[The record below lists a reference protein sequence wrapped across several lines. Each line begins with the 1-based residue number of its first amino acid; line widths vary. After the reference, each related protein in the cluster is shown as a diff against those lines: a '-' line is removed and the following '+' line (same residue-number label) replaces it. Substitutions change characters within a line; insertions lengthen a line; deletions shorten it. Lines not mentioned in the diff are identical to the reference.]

1 LVFAKPIIL
10 NCITALTLLG
20 CEGAMNQI
28 IRTRDRATTIPIE
41 TVLATLSRYARLSP
55 GECEKLS
62 IAARVPERHHAG
74 SQLYLNRTQVK
85 RTGLI
90 LCGWACETNILLDGR
105 RQIYSFLLPGDP
117 IFPQVGA
124 GRASRSILALTDLQV
139 AEIAAPAERDSS
151 PPSGLMA
158 AIAAAAAAREE
169 RLYTQITRL
178 GRLSAYERV
187 ANLLLELRDRLSV
200 GGMVSGNRFRMPLTQ
215 EIMAD
220 ALGLSLVHV
229 NRTLQQLRREK
240 LIEMKAGSVCLLR
253 PRALALI
260 AGRED
265 DNEAMD
271 DEDRPRRLHHF
282 DAGAQRSASPG

>member
-1 LVFAKPIIL
+1 
-10 NCITALTLLG
+10 
-20 CEGAMNQI
+20 
-28 IRTRDRATTIPIE
+28 
-41 TVLATLSRYARLSP
+41 
-55 GECEKLS
+55 
-62 IAARVPERHHAG
+62 
-74 SQLYLNRTQVK
+74 
-85 RTGLI
+85 
-90 LCGWACETNILLDGR
+90 
-105 RQIYSFLLPGDP
+105 
-117 IFPQVGA
+117 
-124 GRASRSILALTDLQV
+124 
-139 AEIAAPAERDSS
+139 
-151 PPSGLMA
+151 
-158 AIAAAAAAREE
+158 
-169 RLYTQITRL
+169 
-178 GRLSAYERV
+178 
-187 ANLLLELRDRLSV
+187 
-200 GGMVSGNRFRMPLTQ
+200 VSGNRFRMPLTQ